1 MSYFIA
7 LLFLLHFRLSRVL
20 FFLANPNKIKL
31 KDLTRITCHISL
43 TYKKIKLILV
53 LAVCVEKHAYV
64 YEFGDHFVESMQL
77 LYI

>member
-1 MSYFIA
+1 MCVVVFS
-7 LLFLLHFRLSRVL
+7 S
-20 FFLANPNKIKL
+20 NPNKIKL

-64 YEFGDHFVESMQL
+64 CEFGDHFVESMQL